1 MNPHLMRLLCGLI
14 FLGGL
19 KASFAADPG
28 LVARWSFED
37 ATAAVAHDSV
47 SNRDDAVVG
56 FVKRTPGV
64 HGQALRLDGYTT
76 AVVRPAAQAPQ
87 LSDGATFAAWIAL
100 EAYPW
105 GLCAIVTQADQP
117 DLPVINQ
124 DGMNPTLPP
133 EKDPSAGYFFG
144 LDANGRLT
152 LQLSLDGQWVTCR
165 AEQKIPLLRW
175 THVAA
180 VYDAGAQRVTLYV
193 DGREAAHS
201 AAPGK
206 LNPAPSVD
214 LLVGRNPKPRPP
226 QHPIRLNLPAL
237 YAVEGLLDEF
247 EIHAHALSATEV
259 ARAAAEFIPP
269 ADTGLKFSP
278 LPQPAAGTG
287 HFGAYY
293 TQLKYNETW
302 DALRR
307 EGPAS
312 DVVVRFDEHP
322 WQFIFWRGT
331 NYIPHWVTENG
342 IWYTN
347 EFNETW
353 GNGALGC
360 AEPMSDK
367 QARHSRVQVLE
378 ATDARVVV
386 HWRYALV
393 DTRYVF
399 PLQDPLTGWGDWSDE
414 YHIIYPDGTGV
425 RKIQLWSSRPLDPH
439 EFQESI
445 VLIPAGS
452 RPEDM
457 IATEAVTLANLRGE
471 AHTYSWAE
479 HAPNQLAEPAQANI
493 EIINTKSKARPFLI
507 VSDEPFTEYGQAHA
521 APAFRPFNAEVKREN
536 SIFPWWNH
544 WPVAQ
549 IPSDGRWATEPDR
562 VAHSSLSTGLEW
574 KNWEV
579 TPNSRTRIMLQGL
592 TEKNPVE
599 LARLGRS
606 WLRAPAVANA
616 TGSAWHARYDQSE
629 RAYIFDGNPGTPAA
643 NLEFTLA
650 ASEDHPVVNPAF
662 ICKAWPTTGAELQV
676 NGKAVP
682 MGRDFRVGIR
692 HGLES
697 DDLIVWIKLD
707 ANEPV
712 TVQLVPSGGKK

>member
-1 MNPHLMRLLCGLI
+1 MKPSATCLALGLI
-14 FLGGL
+14 LFSGFNM
-19 KASFAADPG
+19 ASAANASP
-28 LVARWSFED
+28 LAQWSFED
-37 ATAAVAHDSV
+37 PTTALARDSV
-47 SNRDDAVVG
+47 SNRDDTISG
-56 FVKRTPGV
+56 FAKRTPGV
-64 HGQALRLDGYTT
+64 HGQALWLDGYTT
-76 AVVRPAAQAPQ
+76 AVIQPAAQAPH
-87 LSDGATFAAWIAL
+87 LSGSATFEAWIAL

-105 GLCAIVTQADQP
+105 GLCAIVNQADQP
-117 DLPVINQ
+117 DVPVINQ
-124 DGMNPTLPP
+124 EGMAPTLTP

-144 LDANGRLT
+144 LDANGRLN
-152 LQLSLDGQWVTCR
+152 LQLSLDGKWVTCR
-165 AEQKIPLLRW
+165 AERKIPLLRW
-175 THVAA
+175 THVAG
-180 VYDAGAQRVTLYV
+180 VYDATAHCVVLYL
-193 DGREAAHS
+193 DGREVGRGPAS
-201 AAPGK
+201 GQLKLAP
-206 LNPAPSVD
+206 AVD
-214 LLVGRNPKPRPP
+214 LLVGRNHKPRPP
-226 QHPIRLNLPAL
+226 EHPIRLNIPAL
-237 YAVEGLLDEF
+237 YGIEGLLDEVKIF
-247 EIHAHALSATEV
+247 DHALSGAEIAQVFGEV
-259 ARAAAEFIPP
+259 TPP
-269 ADTGLKFSP
+269 ADTGLKFAH
-278 LPQPAAGTG
+278 LPEVASGTG
-287 HFGAYY
+287 RFGAYS

-312 DVVVRFDEHP
+312 DVIVRFDEHP

-367 QARHSRVQVLE
+367 QARHSRVQIIE

-452 RPEDM
+452 RPEDVIETDALTM
-457 IATEAVTLANLRGE
+457 ANLRGE

-479 HAPNQLAEPAQANI
+479 HAPDHLLQPAQANI
-493 EIINTKSKARPFLI
+493 EIINTKSKAKPFLI
-507 VSDEPFTEYGQAHA
+507 VSDEPFELYGQAHA
-521 APAFRPFNAEVKREN
+521 SPAFRPFNMEVKREN

-562 VAHSSLSTGLEW
+562 MAHSSLSTGLEW

-592 TEKNPVE
+592 TEKSPAEV
-599 LARLGRS
+599 ARLGRS
-606 WLRAPAVANA
+606 WLRAPAIANSGN
-616 TGSAWHARYDQSE
+616 TSLHARYDQSE
-629 RAYIFDGNPGTPAA
+629 RAYIIEREAAAADGKI
-643 NLEFTLA
+643 EFTLP
-650 ASEDHPVVNPAF
+650 ASEEQPLVNPAF
-662 ICKAWPTTGAELQV
+662 ICKAWPAAGAELRV
-676 NGKAVP
+676 NGKSIP
-682 MGRDFRVGIR
+682 PGRDLRVGIR
-692 HGLES
+692 HALES
-697 DDLIVWIKLD
+697 DDLIVWLKLD
-707 ANEPV
+707 SSES
-712 TVQLVPSGGKK
+712 TRVQITPSGNKQ

>member
-1 MNPHLMRLLCGLI
+1 MKHSATRLALALALLSG
-14 FLGGL
+14 FNV
-19 KASFAADPG
+19 ASAANASP
-28 LVARWSFED
+28 VAQWSFED
-37 ATAAVAHDSV
+37 PTTALARDSV
-47 SNRDDAVVG
+47 SNRDDTISG
-56 FVKRTPGV
+56 FAKRTPGV

-76 AVVRPAAQAPQ
+76 AVIRPAAQAPH
-87 LSDGATFAAWIAL
+87 LSGSATFEAWIAL

-105 GLCAIVTQADQP
+105 GLCAIVNQADQP
-117 DLPVINQ
+117 DMPVINQ
-124 DGMNPTLPP
+124 EGMVPTLTP
-133 EKDPSAGYFFG
+133 EKDPTAGYFFG
-144 LDANGRLT
+144 LDANGRLV
-152 LQLSLDGQWVTCR
+152 LQLSLDGKWVTCR

-175 THVAA
+175 THVAG
-180 VYDAGAQRVTLYV
+180 VYDATAHTMTLYLNGQEA
-193 DGREAAHS
+193 GRS
-201 AAPGK
+201 AIPGQLNLAP
-206 LNPAPSVD
+206 AVD
-214 LLVGRNPKPRPP
+214 LLIGRNHKPRPP
-226 QHPIRLNLPAL
+226 EHPIRLNIPAL
-237 YAVEGLLDEF
+237 YALEGLLDEVKLYD
-247 EIHAHALSATEV
+247 HALSG
-259 ARAAAEFIPP
+259 AEIAQAFGELSPP
-269 ADTGLKFSP
+269 ADTGLKFAA
-278 LPQPAAGTG
+278 LPTAAAGTG
-287 HFGAYY
+287 RFGAYY

-307 EGPAS
+307 EGPDS
-312 DVVVRFDEHP
+312 DIVVRFDEHP

-367 QARHSRVQVLE
+367 QARHSRVQIIE

-425 RKIQLWSSRPLDPH
+425 RKIQLWSTRPMDPH

-452 RPEDM
+452 RPEDV
-457 IATEAVTLANLRGE
+457 IATEALTMANLRGE
-471 AHTYSWAE
+471 SHTYSWAE
-479 HAPNQLAEPAQANI
+479 HAPDKLTLPAQADI
-493 EIINTKSKARPFLI
+493 EIINTKSKAKPFLI
-507 VSDEPFTEYGQAHA
+507 VSDEPFELYGQAHA
-521 APAFRPFNAEVKREN
+521 SPAFRPFNMEVKREN

-562 VAHSSLSTGLEW
+562 IAHSSLSTGLEW

-592 TEKNPVE
+592 TEKTPAE
-599 LARLGRS
+599 LARFGRS
-606 WLRAPAVANA
+606 WLRAPAI
-616 TGSAWHARYDQSE
+616 TGAAGSSFHARYDQAE
-629 RAYIFDGNPGTPAA
+629 RAYIIEGNPSGAA
-643 NLEFTLA
+643 PGLDFTLD
-650 ASEDHPVVNPAF
+650 ASEDRPVVNPAF
-662 ICKAWPTTGAELQV
+662 ICKAWPAAGAELRL
-676 NGKAVP
+676 NGKIVSA
-682 MGRDFRVGIR
+682 GRDFRAGIR

-697 DDLIVWIKLD
+697 EDLVAWLKLESS
-707 ANEPV
+707 EPV
-712 TVQLVPSGGKK
+712 RVQIVPGGIK